1 MTEEFIF
8 VADITDINLNQSQ
21 SIELNGSDI
30 LICHT
35 NNGIFAIEDRC
46 SHADIPLCG
55 GQIID
60 NFISCPVHGAVFDL
74 TDGSVQSPPAFE
86 DIKTFQVKIEG
97 TSISVKKPFSE

>member
-8 VADITDINLNQSQ
+8 VADITDIDLNQSQ

-46 SHADIPLCG
+46 SHADIPL
-55 GQIID
+55 
-60 NFISCPVHGAVFDL
+60 
-74 TDGSVQSPPAFE
+74 
-86 DIKTFQVKIEG
+86 
-97 TSISVKKPFSE
+97 

>member
-1 MTEEFIF
+1 MDEEFIF
-8 VADITDINLNQSQ
+8 VADITDIDLNQSQ